1 MPKVTMYSTS
11 WCGFC
16 HRARR
21 FLDAYEV
28 TYTEIDIEDHE
39 DAALQVEQW
48 NRGNRT
54 VPTFDID
61 GNIYTN
67 PSPGQL
73 TQLLGL

>member
-1 MPKVTMYSTS
+1 MPNVTMYSTS

-16 HRARR
+16 HRVRR
-21 FLDAYEV
+21 FLDDNEV
-28 TYTEIDIEDHE
+28 MYTEIDIEEHE

-61 GNIYTN
+61 GQGYTN
-67 PSPGQL
+67 PSRVQL
-73 TQLLGL
+73 RELLGL

>member
-1 MPKVTMYSTS
+1 MPNVTMYSTS
-11 WCGFC
+11 WCVFC
-16 HRARR
+16 HRARL
-21 FLDAYEV
+21 FLDDKDV
-28 TYTEIDIEDHE
+28 TYTEIDIEANE

-67 PSPGQL
+67 PSPAQL
-73 TQLLGL
+73 SELLNL